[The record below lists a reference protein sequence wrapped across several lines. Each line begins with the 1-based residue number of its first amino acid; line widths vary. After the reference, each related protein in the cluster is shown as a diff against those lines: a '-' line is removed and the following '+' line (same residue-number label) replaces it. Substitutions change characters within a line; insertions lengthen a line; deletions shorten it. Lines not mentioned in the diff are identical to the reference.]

1 MQRRAAAGYGAFFL
15 VIGIVAGA
23 LYVTGMLSNT
33 AGWLG
38 ISLLSLITAGLLIS
52 LSYMPVRG

>member
-1 MQRRAAAGYGAFFL
+1 MQRRAAAGYAAFFL
-15 VIGIVAGA
+15 VIAVVAGA
-23 LYVTGMLSNT
+23 LYTTGMFSNT

-38 ISLLSLITAGLLIS
+38 ISLLSLITAGLLVS